1 MFLSYLLFVDP
12 TIRVNSA
19 ELRRPFPSAHEISQG
34 VLQTV
39 AGITYLHLLSFIP
52 SEISPN
58 AVTQHP
64 RMAAYDSLSAK
75 PDTAHVAKVDVMSD
89 NDTSESSDE
98 SSDDSEMI

>member
-1 MFLSYLLFVDP
+1 MFLFYLLFVDL
-12 TIRVNSA
+12 TTDVNAA

-39 AGITYLHLLSFIP
+39 AGITYLYLLLFIN
-52 SEISPN
+52 SELFSYT
-58 AVTQHP
+58 VTQHP